1 MRLKLKTLLG
11 HALFD
16 NPISK
21 LIKDNKFSDYKLN
34 VSELDPDPRDWKHLK
49 RKIQSEDVELKEFSR
64 RKISPRVKD
73 QGRIGSCVGHSGRV
87 LLGSAKLFKS
97 EEPSPMWIYQK
108 GKKYDAWAGED
119 YSGTSIRGAAM
130 ATKTEGCCFESFWPY
145 IDDEKSKP
153 KEGAEL
159 DASYKKIHSFY
170 TIPTNETNE
179 IKSMLL
185 DRPLWYGFMVHSY
198 FFSLGFDGVVDTEKY
213 LASNRAGGHA
223 VCMIGWKTIDGKLYW
238 EFQNSW
244 GIFHGNLGCFYLEDA
259 LFKKVIIN
267 SVGPYYVEINDG
279 YINPEPD
286 PVEPDPNP
294 EPIDPDPIDP
304 EPDPEPVEP
313 DPDPVDPEPVEPE
326 PDPVDPEPVEPEPR
340 KPWLTKK
347 ITWIAFGVMLSII
360 LVAFSLSFC
369 STNEEIKIPNPPY
382 IDENGNIDWDKKFEN
397 EINK

>member
-1 MRLKLKTLLG
+1 MRLKLKQLLG
-11 HALFD
+11 WAFFD

-21 LIKDNKFSDYKLN
+21 SIKENKFSNYKLN
-34 VSELDPDPRDWKHLK
+34 LSELEADPRDWKHIK
-49 RKIQSEDVELKEFSR
+49 RKIISSNIDDPEFSR
-64 RKISPRVKD
+64 RKISPKVKD
-73 QGRIGSCVGHSGRV
+73 QGNIGSCVGHSGRV
-87 LLGSAKLFKS
+87 LLGSAKIFRS

-108 GKKYDAWAGED
+108 GKKYDAWAGEN
-119 YSGTSIRGAAM
+119 YSGTSIKGAAM

-145 IDDEKSKP
+145 TASENTEP
-153 KEGAEL
+153 KEGADL

-170 TIPTNETNE
+170 TIPVEETDE

-223 VCMIGWKTIDGKLYW
+223 VCMIGWKTIGGKLYW

-259 LFKKVIIN
+259 LFKKIIIN

-286 PVEPDPNP
+286 PVEPDPDP
-294 EPIDPDPIDP
+294 EPINPDPIDP

-313 DPDPVDPEPVEPE
+313 DPNPVDPE
-326 PDPVDPEPVEPEPR
+326 PDPVDPDPEPVQPDPK
-340 KPWLTKK
+340 KPWYKNK
-347 ITWIAFGVMLSII
+347 II
-360 LVAFSLSFC
+360 LIASGSLILLSLFSLILFQC
-369 STNEEIKIPNPPY
+369 SSDKTEIPNPPY
-382 IDENGNIDWDKKFEN
+382 IDENGNVDWDKKFQN